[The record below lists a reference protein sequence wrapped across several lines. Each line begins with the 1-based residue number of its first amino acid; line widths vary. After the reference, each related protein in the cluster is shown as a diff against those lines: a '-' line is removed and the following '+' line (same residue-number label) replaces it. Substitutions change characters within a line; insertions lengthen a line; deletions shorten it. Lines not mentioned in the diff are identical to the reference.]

1 MNEKRK
7 GKKKKKTKMMK
18 EQGKYI
24 KGRRMGP
31 LQTNG
36 SIACSLGLPLFKGK
50 CNRHM
55 QNCVFLC
62 SLDDFLLKM

>member
-1 MNEKRK
+1 MKKEKE
-7 GKKKKKTKMMK
+7 KKKKMKIENKMMK

-24 KGRRMGP
+24 KGRLMG
-31 LQTNG
+31 
-36 SIACSLGLPLFKGK
+36 SLLVLVCPCLK

>member
-1 MNEKRK
+1 MKKEKEKKKENDERARK
-7 GKKKKKTKMMK
+7 G
-18 EQGKYI
+18 
-24 KGRRMGP
+24 
-31 LQTNG
+31 QTNG
-36 SIACSLGLPLFKGK
+36 STACSLGLPLFKGK

>member
-7 GKKKKKTKMMK
+7 GEKNMKMMK
-18 EQGKYI
+18 GQGKYI
-24 KGRRMGP
+24 KGRLMGP

-36 SIACSLGLPLFKGK
+36 STACSLGLPLFKGE
-50 CNRHM
+50 CNRRM

-62 SLDDFLLKM
+62 TLDDFLLKM

>member
-1 MNEKRK
+1 
-7 GKKKKKTKMMK
+7 
-18 EQGKYI
+18 
-24 KGRRMGP
+24 MGP

-36 SIACSLGLPLFKGK
+36 STACSLDLPLFKGK